1 MKCGRGW
8 WQGKRRFQDGGAVSV
23 EGWEF
28 TLLSIKQEENR
39 KSTGGFSNVMVT
51 YKSTE
56 SHFVRRLFVKIDGT
70 KGQNEM
76 HL

>member
-1 MKCGRGW
+1 M
-8 WQGKRRFQDGGAVSV
+8 